1 MAAFPSITA
10 SYPLVKMLMFD
21 TTIIT
26 YGDQSEQRIS
36 NTDSVRYKF
45 TLKYKLLSDTDHQT
59 IRDFFIA
66 RKGSFE
72 SFTWTDPNPPN
83 TVYTVRFDTDNQT
96 FENFEVALFKFNTI
110 RFIQVAA

>member
-1 MAAFPSITA
+1 MAAFPSIGA
-10 SYPLVKMLMFD
+10 SYPLVKVSMFN

-36 NTDSVRYKF
+36 NNAAVRRKF
-45 TLKYKLLSDTDHQT
+45 TLKFKLLSDADHQT

-72 SFTWTDPNPPN
+72 SFTWTDPNDSV
-83 TVYTVRFDTDNQT
+83 VYTVRFDRDEQT
-96 FENFEVALFKFNTI
+96 FENFEVALFKFNTV